1 LDKNPSDVSGAQA
14 QRLQERKDA
23 CIFVVRFLSR
33 RMMDPHLYFETKFIS
48 LIRRSTNMTDLHLL
62 MDDLI
67 DWTQTAGLS
76 EQDIRNLNES
86 LSTRGLPVLDE
97 LSDRP

>member
-1 LDKNPSDVSGAQA
+1 
-14 QRLQERKDA
+14 
-23 CIFVVRFLSR
+23 
-33 RMMDPHLYFETKFIS
+33 MDPHLYFETKFIS

-67 DWTQTAGLS
+67 DWTQTVGLS

-86 LSTRGLPVLDE
+86 LSVRGLPVLGE
-97 LSDRP
+97 LADRP